1 MQFIE
6 SWKTVLTYFKNC
18 VIMGLPDEGKNKKG
32 VYIMENMAFEL
43 MEAENTIQ
51 EDWERWK
58 DEYEDFK
65 EDMATNPYA
74 PIDDIDYDIAIHPWD
89 YI

>member
-18 VIMGLPDEGKNKKG
+18 GIMGLPDEGKNKKG
-32 VYIMENMAFEL
+32 VYIMDNMAFEL
-43 MEAENTIQ
+43 MEAENTILEDY
-51 EDWERWK
+51 EDWEN
-58 DEYEDFK
+58 YEA
-65 EDMATNPYA
+65 DMATDPYA
-74 PIDDIDYDIAIHPWD
+74 PVDDIDYDIALHPWD

>member
-18 VIMGLPDEGKNKKG
+18 GIMGLPDEEKNKKG

-43 MEAENTIQ
+43 MEAENTILEDY
-51 EDWERWK
+51 EDWEN
-58 DEYEDFK
+58 YE